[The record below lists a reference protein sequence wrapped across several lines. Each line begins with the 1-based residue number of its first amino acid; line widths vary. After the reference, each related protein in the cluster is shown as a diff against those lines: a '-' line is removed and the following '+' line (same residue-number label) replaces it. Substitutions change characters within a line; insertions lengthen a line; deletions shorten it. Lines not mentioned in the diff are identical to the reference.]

1 MNPPIAMPILRRL
14 FARKPEP
21 REALRPLWHRV
32 VEISREREWYAD
44 CGVAD
49 TVAGRFDMITAVLA
63 LVLLRL
69 ESDADC
75 GAQSAL
81 LTELFVEDMDG
92 QLRESG
98 IGDLV
103 VGKHIGKLMAS
114 LGGRL
119 GAYRVAIAERSDRVL
134 EDAVLRNVTLAGE
147 AGPEALA
154 KRLRALANQLG
165 RLAPADLLAA
175 RIER

>member
-21 REALRPLWHRV
+21 RETLRPLWHRV
-32 VEISREREWYAD
+32 VEISRERDWYAH